1 MRKKGFTLVE
11 LIAAMAIFTIFSL
24 MVSTLFLQSY
34 KSAYKNRDYGIIED
48 NIRSISMDIDNLIEK
63 EDSKVIVYNEGKVAK
78 IEGEDGIIEPVIAI
92 IPKDEDKNKVIYF
105 YKGENTALERVEF
118 KLVDDTAKL
127 SSEDVIGTS
136 GGFVIKSITKD
147 TKIESVKKI
156 TTERSDKQMLSIN
169 FYGVKEGKA
178 HREKYSLLVNLRKNE
193 EIQVEMS

>member
-118 KLVDDTAKL
+118 KLVDDTSKL
-127 SSEDVIGTS
+127 SSEDVIGIS

-178 HREKYSLLVNLRKNE
+178 NREKYYLLVNLRKNE
-193 EIQVEMS
+193 EIQFEMS

>member
-1 MRKKGFTLVE
+1 
-11 LIAAMAIFTIFSL
+11 
-24 MVSTLFLQSY
+24 
-34 KSAYKNRDYGIIED
+34 
-48 NIRSISMDIDNLIEK
+48 MDIDNLIEK

-118 KLVDDTAKL
+118 KLVDDTSKL

-178 HREKYSLLVNLRKNE
+178 NREKYYLLVNLRKNE
-193 EIQVEMS
+193 EIQFEMS

>member
-105 YKGENTALERVEF
+105 YKWENTALERVEF
-118 KLVDDTAKL
+118 KLVDDTSKL

-178 HREKYSLLVNLRKNE
+178 NREKYYLLVNLRKNE
-193 EIQVEMS
+193 EIQFEMS

>member
-118 KLVDDTAKL
+118 KLVDDTSKL

-178 HREKYSLLVNLRKNE
+178 NREKYYLLVNLRKNE
-193 EIQVEMS
+193 EIQFEMS

>member
-105 YKGENTALERVEF
+105 YKGENTAVE
-118 KLVDDTAKL
+118 
-127 SSEDVIGTS
+127 
-136 GGFVIKSITKD
+136 
-147 TKIESVKKI
+147 
-156 TTERSDKQMLSIN
+156 
-169 FYGVKEGKA
+169 
-178 HREKYSLLVNLRKNE
+178 
-193 EIQVEMS
+193 

>member
-127 SSEDVIGTS
+127 HSEDVIGTS

-156 TTERSDKQMLSIN
+156 STERSDKQMLSIN

-178 HREKYSLLVNLRKNE
+178 NREKYSLLVNLRKNE
-193 EIQVEMS
+193 EIQFEMS